1 MLVESVDGEHA
12 LLGRPRSLKRRGPV
26 LTCLSGFI
34 EQGESIEEAVSF
46 ASGSKPLHSSQGG
59 WQQQCLEHSSMPH
72 RPLPRMLNFTQQRH
86 VRVQR
91 PVGLTRMQTRI
102 HFKGHSAV
110 SLAPVGGQGSEG
122 GGRGGRR
129 ECAHPRLPAM
139 AHR

>member
-34 EQGESIEEAVSF
+34 EQGESIEEAVSVT
-46 ASGSKPLHSSQGG
+46 SVNSSQGG
-59 WQQQCLEHSSMPH
+59 WQQRCLEHSSMPH
-72 RPLPRMLNFTQQRH
+72 RPCPKALDLNQQRD
-86 VRVQR
+86 VSVQQ
-91 PVGLTRMQTRI
+91 PVGLTNADQ
-102 HFKGHSAV
+102 KSSYGQSAV
-110 SLAPVGGQGSEG
+110 SLSPAGGQGSKG

-129 ECAHPRLPAM
+129 ERAHPRLPAM